1 MMMSFGHRFL
11 NSLTLAAL
19 VFLNYWPVFLEKVK
33 IKWDTYDYSFPLIL
47 YLRDAFAAGV
57 FPLWNPFILSGDA
70 MFAQPAASVYHPFY
84 LLAALAPQ
92 GIETFRVV
100 TWLCLLLPAVQA
112 LGYFRLLQRWSFSR
126 ELAFVGAFTLGVASF
141 GPLLGQITVAFG
153 MALFPWL
160 LLATENLVAAHSGT
174 ERLRRSLHLGL
185 LGVLAI
191 SGSYFGVLVF
201 TLSAMVALL
210 VRRRLK
216 KLRYFVLAGVLAVA
230 GSAFFLAPAIENRA
244 TWYSS
249 IASDFVS
256 PDVRMRGQAL
266 TKEQVVDIVK
276 NEQHLLSV
284 LTGILS
290 IEPGRPHWVMGFGY
304 LWLVLALSSLMLI
317 RRDRRVRWLW
327 LATILLASYVMGPRS
342 VVFDFVFA
350 YVPLVKNIRYPV
362 FAFYLLLLSLA
373 LLALT
378 FVPSLSRLIARR
390 SKISAHSVQ
399 QFFVLLLLIDAAVFF
414 QLSGIFDGYAKDI
427 FVRPQEVETLEA
439 RTRSVQREFGVRSMQ
454 TFASYDFINRHWI
467 QDKVPISHG
476 YSTSDSPLYWYL
488 KDWKGLAQPVWPVR
502 ATKSYPVL
510 PGTRLSNLDLEKIK
524 AATQALQSGE
534 VYGATNSIWP
544 DDCAVSK
551 IRVSPNA
558 WEFHVDSKSA
568 CLVAVTDKNYP
579 GWKVTDPRD
588 DSVSLETIQWIFK
601 GVRISGAGSRTVRLE
616 FHPRS
621 FYVGVWISAVALIL
635 TLVALLRLR
644 LYQSKALVK

>member
-1 MMMSFGHRFL
+1 M
-11 NSLTLAAL
+11 NSLTLAVL
-19 VFLNYWPVFLEKVK
+19 VFLNYWPLFLEKVK

-47 YLRDAFAAGV
+47 YLRDAFASGV

-100 TWLCLLLPAVQA
+100 TWLCLLLPAIQA
-112 LGYFRLLQRWSFSR
+112 LGYFRLFSRWSFSR
-126 ELAFVGAFTLGVASF
+126 ELAFAGAFTLGVASF

-160 LLATENLVAAHSGT
+160 LLATENLIVASLGS

-191 SGSYFGVLVF
+191 AGSYFGVLVF
-201 TLSAMVALL
+201 TLSAMVVLL
-210 VRRRLK
+210 IRRRLK
-216 KLRYFVLAGVLAVA
+216 NLRYFVLAGVLAIA

-276 NEQHLLSV
+276 NERHLLSV

-304 LWLVLALSSLMLI
+304 LWLVLALSSLVLI
-317 RRDRRVRWLW
+317 RREKKVRWLW
-327 LATILLASYVMGPRS
+327 LATVVLASYVMGPRS
-342 VVFDFVFA
+342 AVFDFVFA
-350 YVPLVKNIRYPV
+350 YGPVVKNIRYPV
-362 FAFYLLLLSLA
+362 FAFYLLLLALT
-373 LLALT
+373 LLALSLI
-378 FVPSLSRLIARR
+378 PSLSHLVARR
-390 SKISAHSVQ
+390 SKFSAHSVQ
-399 QFFVLLLLIDAAVFF
+399 RLFVLLLLIDATVFF
-414 QLSGIFDGYAKDI
+414 QLSGIFDGRAIDI

-439 RTRSVQREFGVRSMQ
+439 RTHSVQREIGLRSMQ
-454 TFASYDFINRHWI
+454 TSASYDFSNRRWI
-467 QDKVPISHG
+467 QDKVLISHG
-476 YSTSDSPLYWYL
+476 YSTSDSPLYWYM

-502 ATKSYPVL
+502 ATKSYPVE
-510 PGTRLSNLDLEKIK
+510 PGTRLSNHDLEKIRT
-524 AATQALQSGE
+524 ATLALQSGE
-534 VYGATNSIWP
+534 VFSATNSSWP
-544 DDCAVSK
+544 DDCVVSK
-551 IRVSPNA
+551 IRVSPNE

-579 GWKVTDPRD
+579 GWEVAEPRD
-588 DSVSLETIQWIFK
+588 GSVSLETIQWIFK
-601 GVRISGAGSRTVRLE
+601 GVRISGEGSRTVRLK
-616 FHPRS
+616 FQPRS
-621 FYVGVWISAVALIL
+621 FYLGLLISAITLIL

-644 LYQSKALVK
+644 LYCPQTIVK

>member
-1 MMMSFGHRFL
+1 MRYL

-19 VFLNYWPVFLEKVK
+19 VFLNYWPLLLEKVK

-47 YLRDAFAAGV
+47 YLRDAFASGV

-84 LLAALAPQ
+84 LLAALAPE

-100 TWLCLLLPAVQA
+100 TWLCLLLPATQA
-112 LGYFRLLQRWSFSR
+112 LGYFRLFSRWSFSR
-126 ELAFVGAFTLGVASF
+126 ELAFAGAFTLGVASF

-160 LLATENLVAAHSGT
+160 LLATENLVAAHSGS

-185 LGVLAI
+185 LGMLAI
-191 SGSYFGVLVF
+191 AGSYFGVLVF
-201 TLSAMVALL
+201 TLSAMVVLL
-210 VRRRLK
+210 IRRRFK
-216 KLRYFVLAGVLAVA
+216 NLRYFILAGVLAVA

-284 LTGILS
+284 LTGMLS

-304 LWLVLALSSLMLI
+304 LWLVLAFSSLALV
-317 RRDRRVRWLW
+317 RREKKVRWLW

-342 VVFDFVFA
+342 AVFDFVFA

-362 FAFYLLLLSLA
+362 FAFYLLLLALA
-373 LLALT
+373 LLALSS
-378 FVPSLSRLIARR
+378 VPSLSRLVARR
-390 SKISAHSVQ
+390 SKFSAHSVQ
-399 QFFVLLLLIDAAVFF
+399 RLFVLLLLVDATAFF
-414 QLSGIFDGYAKDI
+414 QLSGIFDGRAKDI
-427 FVRPQEVETLEA
+427 FVRPEEVETLEV
-439 RTRSVQREFGVRSMQ
+439 RTHSVQREIGLRIMQ
-454 TFASYDFINRHWI
+454 TSASYDFSNRQWI

-476 YSTSDSPLYWYL
+476 YSTSDSPLYWYM
-488 KDWKGLAQPVWPVR
+488 KDWKGLSQLVWPVR
-502 ATKSYPVL
+502 ATKSYPEAT
-510 PGTRLSNLDLEKIK
+510 GTRLSNHDLEKIK
-524 AATQALQSGE
+524 AATLALQSGE
-534 VYGATNSIWP
+534 VYGATNSSWP
-544 DDCAVSK
+544 ADCIVSK
-551 IRVSPNA
+551 IRVSPNE

-579 GWKVTDPRD
+579 GWRVTEPSDG
-588 DSVSLETIQWIFK
+588 SVSLETIQWIFK

-616 FHPRS
+616 FQPRS
-621 FYVGVWISAVALIL
+621 FYLGLLVSAITLIL

-644 LYQSKALVK
+644 LYRPQT